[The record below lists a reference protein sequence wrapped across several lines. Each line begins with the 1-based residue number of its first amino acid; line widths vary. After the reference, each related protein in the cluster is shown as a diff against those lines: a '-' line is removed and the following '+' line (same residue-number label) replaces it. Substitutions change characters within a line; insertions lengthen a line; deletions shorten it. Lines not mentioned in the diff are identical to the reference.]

1 MIYNKEITL
10 KNGDICTLRNG
21 TEHDGEQVLDVFNK
35 THAETDFMLTYP
47 DENSF
52 TAAKM
57 ASFSR
62 TTTKDLFFSPG
73 EYSKPC
79 AN

>member
-1 MIYNKEITL
+1 MIYNKKITL

-21 TEHDGEQVLDVFNK
+21 TEHDGEQVLEVFNL

-52 TAAKM
+52 IAAQESDFLKEKP
-57 ASFSR
+57 R
-62 TTTKDLFFSPG
+62 VKTKL
-73 EYSKPC
+73 KLWLK
-79 AN
+79 